1 MSHRVWRQKTLSAHR
16 GPCLAVLLATTFLAM
31 SPQAEAARVEEV
43 VSGLQHPWAVAFIED
58 GRMLVTERPGRIRV
72 VEANG
77 ELGKPLEGVPQLG
90 ALRAH
95 RGMLDLI
102 VDRDFATNRQLY
114 FCFAESEKT
123 NQDVASTALAR
134 ARLSADRRTLE
145 DVKVIFSQRP
155 KVYADHHYGC
165 RIVQAPDGHLF
176 LTLGDREDYKENAQ
190 KLGTHDGKVVRIT
203 TDGKVPAGN
212 PFAGRAGA
220 LPETWSYGHRNIQA
234 AAMSPSG
241 TLWVGDHG
249 PAGGDEL
256 NVVMPGKNYG
266 WPIVTHG
273 KDYDGK
279 PIGIGTQAEGMEQP
293 VKHWGDMAP
302 SGMVFVTSDRYA
314 PSWKGS
320 LLMGSLRGAVVRLEL
335 DGNRVVREYK
345 AWDGRGHRVRDVR
358 EAPDGTLWLLTDH
371 PTNGKLLR
379 LRP

>member
-1 MSHRVWRQKTLSAHR
+1 MSRFPR
-16 GPCLAVLLATTFLAM
+16 AVNLRRSTVGACVALLVGASLLTV
-31 SPQAEAARVEEV
+31 SPRAEAQRAEEV
-43 VSGLQHPWAVAFIED
+43 VTGLQHPWAVAFIEE

-77 ELGKPLEGVPQLG
+77 QLGNPLEGVPKFG
-90 ALRAH
+90 TLRGH

-102 VDRDFATNRQLY
+102 VDREYASNRQVY
-114 FCFAESEKT
+114 FCFAESDKG

-165 RIVQAPDGHLF
+165 RIVQAADGHLF
-176 LTLGDREDYKENAQ
+176 LTLGEREDYKENAQ

-203 TDGKVPAGN
+203 TDGKVPPGN
-212 PFAGRAGA
+212 PFASRAGA
-220 LPETWSYGHRNIQA
+220 LPEIWSYGHRNVQA
-234 AAMSPSG
+234 AALSPSG

-249 PAGGDEL
+249 PMGGDEL
-256 NVVMPGKNYG
+256 NVVMSGKNYG
-266 WPIVTHG
+266 WPMVTYG

-279 PIGIGTQAEGMEQP
+279 AIGSGTQAEGMEPP
-293 VKHWGDMAP
+293 VKHWDGVAP
-302 SGMVFVTSDRYA
+302 SGMAFVTSDRYA
-314 PSWKGS
+314 PGWKGS
-320 LLMGSLRGAVVRLEL
+320 LLMGSLRGSLVRLEL
-335 DGNRVVREYK
+335 DGNRVVREHK
-345 AWDGRGHRVRDVR
+345 AWDGRGQRVRDVR

-371 PTNGKLLR
+371 ATNGKLLR